1 MAGTKNS
8 NVRNDQ
14 VSQLANFF
22 DRLDLIESSGP
33 TTLVTFTL
41 SWGSASDGSISLSG
55 TPYEEDADETGTADE
70 AKLYHSTDNHEI
82 TGLSV
87 GTSGSEDIVMN
98 TTDIES
104 GKTVELEDFT
114 FTEPESTA

>member
-1 MAGTKNS
+1 MATKNS

-14 VSQLANFF
+14 VANLANFF
-22 DRLDLIESSGP
+22 DRLDLIESAGP
-33 TTLVTFTL
+33 TVLVTFTL
-41 SWGSASDGSISLSG
+41 SWGSASSGSISLSG
-55 TPYEEDADETGTADE
+55 TPYSETASATGTADE
-70 AKLYHSTDNHEI
+70 AKLYHSTNAHEI
-82 TGLSV
+82 TGLTV

-114 FTEPESTA
+114 FTEPSSTA